1 MVLVKNIEVTM
12 IKKRY
17 VNMKIYLDGKKILY
31 FIIFLF
37 DNNSVTHTH
46 THTHTHT
53 MIKSNDI
60 YINKRQGLVRNQA

>member
-17 VNMKIYLDGKKILY
+17 VNMKIYLDGKKILND
-31 FIIFLF
+31 FIFRF
-37 DNNSVTHTH
+37 DNNAFTHTH
-46 THTHTHT
+46 THTHI